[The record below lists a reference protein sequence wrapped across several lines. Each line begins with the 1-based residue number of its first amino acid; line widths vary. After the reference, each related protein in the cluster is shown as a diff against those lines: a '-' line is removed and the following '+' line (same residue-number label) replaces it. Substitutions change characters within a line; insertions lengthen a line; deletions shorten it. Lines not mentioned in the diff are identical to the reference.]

1 MAEPTSEQNLISRQ
15 IVDSAFSVHSTLGP
29 GLLESVYEQCL
40 AHELRLRNL
49 AVECQVTVPV
59 IYRKARIDAGFR
71 MDMVVEKSVVVEVK
85 AIEKLVPL
93 HEAQLLTYLKLSGHS
108 LGLLMNFNVVLIKD
122 GIRRLVLSG

>member
-1 MAEPTSEQNLISRQ
+1 M
-15 IVDSAFSVHSTLGP
+15 
-29 GLLESVYEQCL
+29 
-40 AHELRLRNL
+40 
-49 AVECQVTVPV
+49 